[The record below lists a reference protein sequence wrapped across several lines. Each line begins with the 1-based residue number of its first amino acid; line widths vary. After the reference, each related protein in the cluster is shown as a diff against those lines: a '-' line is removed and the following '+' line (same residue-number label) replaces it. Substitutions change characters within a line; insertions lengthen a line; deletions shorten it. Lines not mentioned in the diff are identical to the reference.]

1 MCSVFLQTASVLN
14 FINLITLFICYT
26 WTNILQNAENFSL
39 YFNKRWM
46 NPDKSLVNVCFCE
59 VSGFYFH
66 CFSFLVL
73 RLRHALVW
81 NTSEHHSSVFCFY
94 EHLHAFPSIL
104 LSLFQNCHVFL
115 NIFSLIYDSSLE
127 GSKNNFIT
135 RRMKSEN
142 EIFYECL
149 KLCVHAWSALTVTT
163 VHPYLFQWGI

>member
-94 EHLHAFPSIL
+94 EQYYCLYFRIAMCFWIFSVWFTILHLKVQRIIL
-104 LSLFQNCHVFL
+104 LLKEL
-115 NIFSLIYDSSLE
+115 N
-127 GSKNNFIT
+127 
-135 RRMKSEN
+135 RRMKY
-142 EIFYECL
+142 FMH
-149 KLCVHAWSALTVTT
+149 VWSCAFMHEAHWL
-163 VHPYLFQWGI
+163 